1 MSTHRNVDDDATGFS
16 VIARPN
22 VVGRVTDNPLPDM
35 SVDKSTDVDPDE
47 SEPPLLRGP
56 IPGNVNPS
64 VLAAP
69 SGTPVEQ
76 ASSPSV
82 DLVTIT
88 DMLTG
93 EPMTIGADNRVY
105 EGGGSPRVP
114 QTTPRSQVP
123 VDGAANVPPRIPPV
137 LSVSSDQITRSSAC
151 DEAYQD
157 RSVPSDG
164 AVEDNGHS
172 TSKTG
177 RAASALLIDITPRG
191 FIVAAILAVLSVDM
205 FLGWTNRTP
214 FVPTQ
219 VATVSMDRVINMG
232 RAYFKAQG
240 QDTMRAELST
250 AMLLD
255 VANVELTKISKS
267 GRFIAIIDADAVYGG
282 DTYDISAALFDA
294 TIDASPDLG
303 TGQAAE
309 ARLAR
314 TKAANAPTF
323 SVLGGE

>member
-88 DMLTG
+88 DMLSG
-93 EPMTIGADNRVY
+93 EPMTVGPDNRVY
-105 EGGGSPRVP
+105 EGGGSSQAP
-114 QTTPRSQVP
+114 QSVSRPQAS
-123 VDGAANVPPRIPPV
+123 VDGGVSTSPIVR
-137 LSVSSDQITRSSAC
+137 SVQDEQTMRSPIR
-151 DEAYQD
+151 DEAYQE
-157 RSVPSDG
+157 RSVPS
-164 AVEDNGHS
+164 VLPLEDSDHS
-172 TSKTG
+172 TSKTE

-255 VANVELTKISKS
+255 VATVELTKISKS